1 MSMKKIETHKKSLI
15 KVDGLEFKD
24 LNGNGILDRYEDWR
38 LPVEERVADLL
49 GKMTTEEK
57 AGLMMIDT
65 LNAEFEGKLPD
76 TASIYIGKEHMRR
89 FIFRNAVTG
98 EPKWK
103 EIRHPMMSQDITAR
117 EAAHFTN
124 SVQELCEESRLGIP
138 ALFKS
143 NARNHYDSDP
153 RFGINEAAGSFS
165 TWPKEAG
172 LASLQDMKV
181 IEKFA
186 SIMKQEWS
194 AIGLRGM
201 YGYMLDLATEP
212 RWNRIHETFSENAE
226 LVSRIGE
233 TLIRTLQGE
242 KVDDESIVLTMKHF
256 PGGGPQLEG
265 FDPHYP
271 YGREQSYTGGAF
283 YEHVKPFRR
292 AIDAG
297 LTSVMPYYGIPLGMQ
312 ERYKPAEDVDYDPEV
327 GVGMAFN
334 KGIVDGLLRKE
345 LGFKGNVNSD
355 TGIIG
360 VRSWGLEDYTEPQ
373 LFAIAVNAGAD
384 VLSGY
389 HNVETVLEVV
399 GKDEITSEKNNH
411 RPHGISMERLDEAS
425 TRLLTELFELGLF
438 ENPYVDEME
447 AEKIVGREDFKKEA
461 FETMKKST
469 VLLENNGVLPLK
481 SDDNVYLLGLEREA
495 AEKAGMKVTEDLRKA
510 EKAIVRVEIVNV
522 MQKAMKK
529 DGTPYLYPDGTD
541 VITMFGGPVPTEI
554 NRMSLTSMQ
563 YATSWK
569 MTPSLDEIRKVMEAV
584 GANNTVIS
592 INFRQPY
599 VIDEASGVR
608 NAGALLA
615 TFGVNDDAFAEVAMG
630 KTGPEGKLPYAL
642 AENVDAIIEKDA
654 DVAGYG
660 DDTLYPFGYGLT
672 Y

>member
-1 MSMKKIETHKKSLI
+1 MKKIETRKKNI
-15 KVDGLEFKD
+15 ITVDGLEFKD
-24 LNGNGILDRYEDWR
+24 LNGNGKLDRYEDWR
-38 LPVEERVADLL
+38 LPVEERVKDLL
-49 GKMTTEEK
+49 SQMTTEEK

-65 LNAEFEGKLPD
+65 LNAEFEGKLPE
-76 TASIYIGKEHMRR
+76 TASTYISKEHMRR

-103 EIRHPMMSQDITAR
+103 EITHPMMSQEITAR
-117 EAAHFTN
+117 EAAIFTN
-124 SVQELCEESRLGIP
+124 SIQELCEESRLGIP

-172 LASLQDMKV
+172 LAALQDMKV

-226 LVSRIGE
+226 LVSQIGE

-283 YEHVKPFRR
+283 FEHVKPFKR

-360 VRSWGLEDYTEPQ
+360 VRSWGLEDYTEAQ
-373 LFAIAVNAGAD
+373 LFAIAVNAGSD

-389 HNVETVLEVV
+389 HNVDTVLEVV
-399 GKDEITSEKNNH
+399 GKDTITAEKNEH
-411 RPHGISMERLDEAS
+411 KPHGISIERLDEAAS
-425 TRLLTELFELGLF
+425 RLLAELFELGLF
-438 ENPYVDEME
+438 ENPYVDESK
-447 AEKIVGREDFKKEA
+447 ADSIVGREDFKEIA
-461 FETMKKST
+461 FETMKKSA

-481 SDDNVYLLGLEREA
+481 NDDEVYLLGLGREA
-495 AEKAGMKVTEDLRKA
+495 AEKAGMKVTDDIRKA

-522 MQKAMKK
+522 MQQAMKK

-563 YATSWK
+563 DATSWK
-569 MTPSLDEIRKVMEAV
+569 MTPSLDEIRTVMEAV

-615 TFGVNDDAFAEVAMG
+615 TFGVNDEAFAEVAMG
-630 KTGPEGKLPYAL
+630 TTSPEGKLPYAL
-642 AENVDAIIEKDA
+642 AENVDAIIDKDA

-660 DDTLYPFGYGLT
+660 EDTLYPFGYGKT